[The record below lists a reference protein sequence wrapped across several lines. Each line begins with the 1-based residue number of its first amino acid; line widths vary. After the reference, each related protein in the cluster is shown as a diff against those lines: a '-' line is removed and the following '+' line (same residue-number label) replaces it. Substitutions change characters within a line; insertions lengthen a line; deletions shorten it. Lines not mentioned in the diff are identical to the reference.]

1 MGIGYKLGCG
11 FFSLLDFLTR
21 LELLKKKV
29 VRQFRRPSEANR
41 YFLCSLKTQQ
51 ASSVL
56 FKPHLGSVV
65 EEINQAKLL
74 EPLRII
80 TCIKLNYDADTFKK

>member
-1 MGIGYKLGCG
+1 MWLFLFIGLSHKVGA
-11 FFSLLDFLTR
+11 
-21 LELLKKKV
+21 LKKKKS
-29 VRQFRRPSEANR
+29 VRQFRRPGEANR